1 MLNGLIDF
9 REVRRAKAGGSSR
22 SLGATSRQRS
32 RQGAVDDARLQE
44 VITQRDAYYQKW
56 FASQQEQMSQHYA
69 NVVQQQMQVSLN
81 DYPFSCILTKDNIE
95 YLWILYQAC
104 FQSVGLNVQV
114 PAIPMLPAPPFEPM
128 APWTFTLPPDAQVW
142 ELDVFY
148 ILYSINIIKNHL
160 LYLGQSNN
168 V

>member
-1 MLNGLIDF
+1 MSYVVCRYSMLNGLIDF

-95 YLWILYQAC
+95 YL
-104 FQSVGLNVQV
+104 
-114 PAIPMLPAPPFEPM
+114 
-128 APWTFTLPPDAQVW
+128 
-142 ELDVFY
+142 
-148 ILYSINIIKNHL
+148 
-160 LYLGQSNN
+160 
-168 V
+168 